1 MTARKL
7 LRAGF
12 GHNCGMLNV
21 SGLACSRGERRLFTD
36 VGFSLDP
43 GEWLHVQGENGA
55 GKTSLMRLLVGLSPA
70 DAGEIRWRNEPTP
83 SVDFRRDLIYLGHH
97 AAVKEDLTPL
107 ENLLLAAALDGVG
120 LDERTAL
127 AALVR
132 LGLRG
137 REDLPVRVLSAGQK
151 RRVLLARLLTRPA
164 VIWVLDEAFNA
175 LDVAAVR
182 LLGDL
187 IAEHLAAGG
196 MAVLT
201 SHQPL
206 PVPGG
211 KALVL

>member
-1 MTARKL
+1 
-7 LRAGF
+7 
-12 GHNCGMLNV
+12 MLQV
-21 SGLACSRGERRLFTD
+21 SDLACSRGERRLFAG
-36 VGFSLDP
+36 VGFSLAA
-43 GEWLHVQGENGA
+43 GEWLHVQGDNGS

-70 DAGEIRWRNEPTP
+70 DAGQIRWRGEPTP
-83 SVDFRRDLIYLGHH
+83 SAEFRRELIYLGHH

-107 ENLLLAAALDGVG
+107 ENLRLAAPLDGIALD
-120 LDERTAL
+120 ECTAM

-164 VIWVLDEAFNA
+164 LLWVLDEAFNA
-175 LDVAAVR
+175 LDAPAVK
-182 LLGDL
+182 LLGEL
-187 IAEHLAAGG
+187 IAEHLSAGG
-196 MAVLT
+196 VAVLT

-211 KALVL
+211 RTLML